1 MASLME
7 NLMDILE
14 QENKEYKALLDLS
27 MKKTRI
33 IVSNDIVALSAI
45 TEEEQKQVDRINVL
59 DKQREVAMQDIA
71 NVMNMD
77 VQTLKLGKLIEM
89 LAGRPAEQRR
99 LTEIKDALHETT
111 QNMARINAQNKELL
125 ENALELVEFDLNI
138 VRGLKAAPETAEY
151 NRGALS
157 AGNLMGVP
165 SGRFDAK
172 Q

>member
-7 NLMDILE
+7 TLMDILE
-14 QENKEYKALLDLS
+14 QENMEYKALLDLS

-33 IVSNDIVALSAI
+33 IVSNDIVQLSAI
-45 TEEEQKQVDRINVL
+45 TEEEQKQVDRINAL
-59 DKQREVAMQDIA
+59 DKKRVVAMQDIA

-89 LAGRPAEQRR
+89 LAARPAEQRR
-99 LTEIKDALHETT
+99 LTEVKDALHETT
-111 QNMARINAQNKELL
+111 QHMARINAQNKELI
-125 ENALELVEFDLNI
+125 ENALELVEFDLNL

-157 AGNLMGVP
+157 AGNLMGLP

>member
-7 NLMDILE
+7 NLMNILE
-14 QENKEYKALLDLS
+14 QENKEYKVLLDLS

-33 IVSNDIVALSAI
+33 IVSNDIAQLSAI
-45 TEEEQKQVDRINVL
+45 TEEEQKQVDCINAL
-59 DKQREVAMQDIA
+59 DRQREVAMQDIA

-77 VQTLKLGKLIEM
+77 VKTLKLGRLVEM

-99 LTEIKDALHETT
+99 LTAVKDALHETT
-111 QNMARINAQNKELL
+111 QNMIRINAQNKELL
-125 ENALELVEFDLNI
+125 ESALELVEFDLNI

-151 NRGALS
+151 NRGAVN
-157 AGNLMGVP
+157 AGNLMGVS

>member
-7 NLMDILE
+7 TLMDILE
-14 QENKEYKALLDLS
+14 QENKEYEALLDLS

-45 TEEEQKQVDRINVL
+45 TEEEQKQVDRINAL
-59 DKQREVAMQDIA
+59 DKQREVAMKDIA

-99 LTEIKDALHETT
+99 LTEVKDALHVTT

-125 ENALELVEFDLNI
+125 ENALELVEFDLNL

-151 NRGALS
+151 NRGAVS

>member
-7 NLMDILE
+7 NLMEILE
-14 QENKEYKALLDLS
+14 QENTEYKTLLDLS
-27 MKKTRI
+27 MKKTRV
-33 IVSNDIVALSAI
+33 IVANDIVELSAI
-45 TEEEQKQVDRINVL
+45 TEEEQKQVDRINAL
-59 DKQREVAMQDIA
+59 DKQRMVAMQDIA

-99 LTEIKDALHETT
+99 LTEVKDALHETT

-151 NRGALS
+151 NRGAMS
-157 AGNLMGVP
+157 AGNLMGIP
-165 SGRFDAK
+165 AGRFDAK

>member
-59 DKQREVAMQDIA
+59 DKQRAVAMQDIA

-99 LTEIKDALHETT
+99 LTEVKDALHETT

>member
-1 MASLME
+1 VASLME
-7 NLMDILE
+7 TLMDILE
-14 QENKEYKALLDLS
+14 QENMEYKALLDLS

-33 IVSNDIVALSAI
+33 IVSNDIVQLSAI
-45 TEEEQKQVDRINVL
+45 TEEEQKQVDRINAL
-59 DKQREVAMQDIA
+59 DKKRVVAMQDIA

-89 LAGRPAEQRR
+89 LAARPAEQRR
-99 LTEIKDALHETT
+99 LTEVKDALHETT
-111 QNMARINAQNKELL
+111 QHMARINAQNKELI
-125 ENALELVEFDLNI
+125 ENALELVEFDLNL

-151 NRGALS
+151 NRGAIS

>member
-1 MASLME
+1 ME
-7 NLMDILE
+7 NLMEILE
-14 QENKEYKALLDLS
+14 QENTEYKTLLDLS
-27 MKKTRI
+27 MKKTRV
-33 IVSNDIVALSAI
+33 IVANDIVELSAI
-45 TEEEQKQVDRINVL
+45 TEEEQKQVDRINAL
-59 DKQREVAMQDIA
+59 DKQRMVAMQDIA

>member
-7 NLMDILE
+7 TLMDILE
-14 QENKEYKALLDLS
+14 QENKEYKVLLDLS

-33 IVSNDIVALSAI
+33 IVANDIAQLSAI
-45 TEEEQKQVDRINVL
+45 TEEEQKQVDRINAL

-77 VQTLKLGKLIEM
+77 VQTLKLGKLIDM
-89 LAGRPAEQRR
+89 LAGRPTEQRR
-99 LTEIKDALHETT
+99 LTEVKDALHETT
-111 QNMARINAQNKELL
+111 QHMARINAQNKELL